1 MSSLSSGQ
9 EQVMVITKLYCMAAF
24 NFTSTDDLYLMDDAF
39 IWSRTEESAIALTAC
54 APLLST

>member
-1 MSSLSSGQ
+1 
-9 EQVMVITKLYCMAAF
+9 MVITKLYCMAAF